1 MVFRITTTLTLTAA
15 ASADAATDLVTRVVV
30 ALAGGRPD
38 TTTTSERVDENGD
51 PL

>member
-1 MVFRITTTLTLTAA
+1 MFFRITTTHTAA
-15 ASADAATDLVTRVVV
+15 ASADAAPDLVTRVAV

-38 TTTTSERVDENGD
+38 TTTTSQRVDENGD